1 MISRIVQGMLPSS
14 MSSAGIPPKAS
25 AGLTTE
31 RVVAMFERI
40 APSFLR
46 IVAEI
51 SAVDLFDN
59 LEDVLVIRGI
69 LRQLVGVLRGAV
81 GRGGW
86 RACPGSLGFRIKS
99 DMGAFAEDEGTPYG
113 SKRLG
118 IVARRVSSRDTAAG
132 SLKGKDGFR
141 SNTFPELAVCNK
153 GVEKSFAYND
163 DR

>member
-1 MISRIVQGMLPSS
+1 
-14 MSSAGIPPKAS
+14 MSSAGIPPKAN

-40 APSFLR
+40 APSGLR
-46 IVAEI
+46 IVAEV

-59 LEDVLVIRGI
+59 HEDVLVIRGT
-69 LRQLVGVLRGAV
+69 LRQRAGVLRGAV

-86 RACPGSLGFRIKS
+86 LACPVACPGSLGFRIKS
-99 DMGAFAEDEGTPYG
+99 EMGAFAEDEGTPYG

-132 SLKGKDGFR
+132 SLKGRMASARIDF
-141 SNTFPELAVCNK
+141 
-153 GVEKSFAYND
+153 
-163 DR
+163 